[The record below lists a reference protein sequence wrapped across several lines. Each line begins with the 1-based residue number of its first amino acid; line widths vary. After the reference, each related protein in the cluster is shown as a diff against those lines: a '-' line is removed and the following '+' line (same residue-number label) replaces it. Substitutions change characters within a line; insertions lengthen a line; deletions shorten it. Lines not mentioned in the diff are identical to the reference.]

1 MQKEYDNIFIY
12 TGDAAQYDDAIQEK
26 VENDMREK
34 ISRVGIGV
42 NEDNDKYFY
51 CYKPL
56 EIESADMNWYIFSI
70 EPKSVLDE
78 RMHPIMR
85 DIQFLTVILIC
96 ILVMANIIFLYYN
109 VRRRQE
115 LFRLA
120 YKDSITGGDNFSNFK
135 EKAKK
140 YENTEGYVIALDIS
154 EFKLVNNVCGNAV
167 VMKY

>member
-1 MQKEYDNIFIY
+1 
-12 TGDAAQYDDAIQEK
+12 
-26 VENDMREK
+26 
-34 ISRVGIGV
+34 
-42 NEDNDKYFY
+42 
-51 CYKPL
+51 
-56 EIESADMNWYIFSI
+56 MNWYIFSI

-96 ILVMANIIFLYYN
+96 ILVMANIVFLFYN

-140 YENTEGYVIALDIS
+140 YALKGLEIDKCHAGLKDILR
-154 EFKLVNNVCGNAV
+154 K
-167 VMKY
+167 